1 MDRADRRALDGWRVG
16 WGEEETQVELL
27 VRRED
32 HQTQPTSCPSLSGD
46 CQRVSWF
53 HLQSQPVSTFS
64 WTSSPYALHYQRRHL
79 ACQDESL
86 PRRRPTISANVAPET
101 SAPAPSPALPAPFR
115 KSQPSQRAAPS
126 QLRPQPASAFPLLR
140 PKVRGCR
147 PLPSPTDIRHLG
159 TTRRERL
166 VRPIGPE
173 GFRWNRV

>member
-1 MDRADRRALDGWRVG
+1 MDRAERRSPDGWRLG

-32 HQTQPTSCPSLSGD
+32 HQTQPTSYPSLSGD
-46 CQRVSWF
+46 CQGVSWF
-53 HLQSQPVSTFS
+53 HLQSLSLYQYLAGP
-64 WTSSPYALHYQRRHL
+64 PYALHYQRRHL

-86 PRRRPTISANVAPET
+86 PRRRPTTSANVVPET

-115 KSQPSQRAAPS
+115 TSQPSQRAAPC
-126 QLRPQPASAFPLLR
+126 QLRHQPASAYPLLR

-166 VRPIGPE
+166 VRLIGPE